1 MGAYFR
7 TGSKGT
13 TTTNTNR
20 RINQTKTEFEI
31 LIEALQEERIA
42 HEEFITAEKKWN
54 TEKAKIKQ
62 IISNLTPETRSL
74 IRELLLDR
82 DMIDNNTNQYTKK
95 TNNKI

>member
-42 HEEFITAEKKWN
+42 HEEFITAEKRWN
-54 TEKAKIKQ
+54 TKKAKIKQ